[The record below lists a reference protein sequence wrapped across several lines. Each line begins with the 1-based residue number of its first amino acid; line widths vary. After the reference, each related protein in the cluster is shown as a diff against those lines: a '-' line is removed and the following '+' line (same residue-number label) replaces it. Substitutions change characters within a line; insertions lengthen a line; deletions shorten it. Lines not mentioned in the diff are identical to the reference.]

1 LRLTELAIR
10 RPAATW
16 VAIMFFVVLGLAG
29 SRLIGSELYPQTNIP
44 YVGIVAVYPGAGAE
58 EIASQVVEPLEEA
71 VAPVNGLKHTFSTA
85 SEGMAWI
92 VLEFTMDTNADLAV
106 LDVQRAVDAAL
117 HRLPE
122 NVQKPVIGKYD
133 LREQPIMTV
142 VLSGRRPASD
152 LYQLAKNTLKAR
164 LESLPGVARATVA
177 GGREREILIEVDRQ
191 KLDAY
196 GLAVNQVIRQLAAEN
211 VNVPAGE
218 LRQQETDLPV
228 RLLGRFRD
236 LREIAEL
243 PVFFPGGSVPLKEIA
258 ATRDAYADENERAR
272 FNGRSAVAV
281 LIQKQ
286 SDAGIVATA
295 AAVEQELAQL
305 KESLPPDVQM
315 IVAKNDAVFI
325 KNALRSTQVSLLE
338 GVLLCGL
345 VLSLFLRE
353 WRSVLTVLVALPTSL
368 ISTFLMMYLA
378 GFTFNL
384 LSLMGLI
391 LCVGILV
398 DDSIVV
404 LENIHRHR
412 GMGKDPVTAAIDG
425 RSEIGLAAVAITMQD
440 VVVFLPIA
448 FLSGLVGQFFRE
460 FGLTVVFAAL
470 FSLLV
475 SFTLTPMLAAR
486 WQFKAA
492 PPKGGLP
499 PATLRRRLRFLERAG
514 VAIKGSYRRIL
525 EWSLRRRGIVLA
537 GVLLL
542 FFGSAGLIPAGLIG
556 SEFLPAPDQ
565 GAFTVGLEL
574 PAGSSLERTDAA
586 VRRLEERLK
595 QIPEVKD
602 VFVRSGRGADVLARQ
617 ETNRAEIRVFLSN
630 KKERRRSVGEVAG
643 EVRRW
648 KNEYPGIK
656 MTVTEEQNTP
666 VKDYGAPLQLTVTGP
681 DEQALAGLAA
691 RVEEIVKSTPGTVD
705 VRSSWQ
711 AAGRPEVQVQAD
723 RLRAAGQALS
733 AGEIGTALRAALHG
747 EEAGK
752 FREKGEEYPLRVR
765 LNRVDVS
772 NPADLGEV
780 RVANARGQL
789 VPLRE
794 VARITTGSGQ
804 PVIERL
810 DRQRLITI
818 SANLSGRP
826 LGDVTA
832 EIDAQLAGLEVPPGC
847 RIAYFG
853 VRETMKEAFRDLIM
867 VLILSLLLVYMVL
880 VILYESF
887 LTPLLR
893 LLSLPC
899 GMIGAL
905 WALFLTGSTFNL
917 MSLIGLV
924 MLDGLAA
931 KHGTLLID
939 YTHTL
944 MKRGLPLRKALLEA
958 GLTRLRPIAM
968 TACTLIAAMLP
979 TALAVSAGSEIRQ
992 SMAIVLIG
1000 GMATSLVLT
1009 PLLIPVTYSLLHDL
1023 RAKSKKPQPE
1033 RAGASF

>member
-1 LRLTELAIR
+1 MIQYLKRARSGKESGESSLRLTELAIR

-58 EIASQVVEPLEEA
+58 EIAGQVVEPLEEA

-92 VLEFTMDTNADLAV
+92 VLEFTMDTDADLAV

-122 NVQKPVIGKYD
+122 NVQKPVVGKYD

-142 VLSGRRPASD
+142 VLSGQRPASD

-258 ATRDAYADENERAR
+258 AIRDAYADENERAR

-295 AAVEQELAQL
+295 AAVEEALAQL
-305 KESLPPDVQM
+305 KESLPLDVQM
-315 IVAKNDAVFI
+315 IVAKNDAAFI
-325 KNALRSTQVSLLE
+325 RKALRSTQMSLLE

-353 WRSVLTVLVALPTSL
+353 WRSALTVLAAIPTSL
-368 ISTFLMMYLA
+368 ISAFLMMYLA

-492 PPKGGLP
+492 PPKGGFP
-499 PATLRRRLRFLERAG
+499 PAAAALRPRPKFLERAG
-514 VAIKGSYRRIL
+514 GALKSSYRRIL
-525 EWSLRRRGIVLA
+525 EWGLRRRGIVLA

-574 PAGSSLERTDAA
+574 PAGSSLERTDAV

-602 VFVRSGRGADVLARQ
+602 VFVRSGRGADVLAGQ
-617 ETNRAEIRVFLSN
+617 ETNRAEIRVFLSD

-656 MTVTEEQNTP
+656 ITVTEEQNTP

-681 DEQALAGLAA
+681 DDQVLTGLAA

-723 RLRAAGQALS
+723 RLRAAAQALS

-752 FREKGEEYPLRVR
+752 FR
-765 LNRVDVS
+765 
-772 NPADLGEV
+772 
-780 RVANARGQL
+780 
-789 VPLRE
+789 
-794 VARITTGSGQ
+794 
-804 PVIERL
+804 
-810 DRQRLITI
+810 
-818 SANLSGRP
+818 
-826 LGDVTA
+826 
-832 EIDAQLAGLEVPPGC
+832 
-847 RIAYFG
+847 
-853 VRETMKEAFRDLIM
+853 
-867 VLILSLLLVYMVL
+867 
-880 VILYESF
+880 
-887 LTPLLR
+887 
-893 LLSLPC
+893 
-899 GMIGAL
+899 
-905 WALFLTGSTFNL
+905 
-917 MSLIGLV
+917 
-924 MLDGLAA
+924 
-931 KHGTLLID
+931 
-939 YTHTL
+939 
-944 MKRGLPLRKALLEA
+944 
-958 GLTRLRPIAM
+958 
-968 TACTLIAAMLP
+968 
-979 TALAVSAGSEIRQ
+979 
-992 SMAIVLIG
+992 
-1000 GMATSLVLT
+1000 
-1009 PLLIPVTYSLLHDL
+1009 
-1023 RAKSKKPQPE
+1023 
-1033 RAGASF
+1033 